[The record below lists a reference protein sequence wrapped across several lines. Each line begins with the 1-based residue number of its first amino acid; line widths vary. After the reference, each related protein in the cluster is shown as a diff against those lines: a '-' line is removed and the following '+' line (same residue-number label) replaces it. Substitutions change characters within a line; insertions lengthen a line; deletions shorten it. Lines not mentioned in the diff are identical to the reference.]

1 VEQDQRLE
9 QSMSSASEELARHR
23 WHWTLDPDNPKR
35 VSIREYARAV
45 GRNVKTI
52 RCQVNGY
59 VAWAEGGTAL
69 TLNEAI
75 ERAKFSEEKAELM
88 EAVAEANEVGIQQA
102 RKVYAPDVSRLREA
116 VNREAERRPEM
127 TAEERRDFINRTADF
142 MSRSRRAEKRR
153 QEHRKSNRTAQFVII
168 DGEITQARRC
178 LMRALT
184 EARGTEDLDQDTV
197 RLLETA
203 LDSLKAITELLR
215 LAISGSIA
223 VDWDAELA
231 RLGDN

>member
-1 VEQDQRLE
+1 
-9 QSMSSASEELARHR
+9 MSSASEELARHR

-35 VSIREYARAV
+35 VSIREYARSV
-45 GRNVKTI
+45 GKAKSTI
-52 RCQVNGY
+52 EAYANGFA
-59 VAWAEGGTAL
+59 AWNSGRPGAA
-69 TLNEAI
+69 TLGEAMD
-75 ERAKFSEEKAELM
+75 RAKMSAAKAELV
-88 EAVAEANEVGIQQA
+88 EAVAEANEVGFKQVA
-102 RKVYAPDVSRLREA
+102 KSYGPDVARLREA
-116 VNREAERRPEM
+116 VHREAERRPEM
-127 TAEERRDFINRTADF
+127 TAEERSDFINRTADF
-142 MSRSRRAEKRR
+142 MSRSRRAEQRR

-184 EARGTEDLDQDTV
+184 EARGTEDLDEDTV

-231 RLGDN
+231 RLGDT